1 MAIYA
6 SKSKKGFYDDSIHSA
21 LPDDALEISQE
32 YHAELLAAQS
42 AGKVI
47 SWNGDL
53 PTAEDPPALSFEQEV
68 VVFKTAIQAHM
79 DAAAKAS
86 GYDDIKTAVT
96 YAEEPSVAK
105 FQAEGQA
112 FRAWRSLVWAYG
124 YEQLALVASGGR
136 TKPTVAELVAELPK
150 LVLPTEQ
157 TSAEAVDSAA
167 NTDAGANA
175 GAESAPADTAGGTQD
190 ATAGSA
196 DATAAQ
202 AAAVTDAETTVP
214 TESAGTSD
222 AVAAAAD
229 TAGDTGADKAD
240 AAPQD
245 VPQ

>member
-6 SKSKKGFYDDSIHSA
+6 SKSNKGFYDDSIHSA

-47 SWNGDL
+47 SWDGDL

-79 DAAAKAS
+79 DAAAKAA

-167 NTDAGANA
+167 NTDAGA
-175 GAESAPADTAGGTQD
+175 ESAPADTAGGTQD